1 MLAVVAPGQGS
12 QAPGLLNA
20 WLDLPGVRESVGAAG
35 EAVGLDLLRLGTT
48 AGDDELVATEV
59 TQPLVVA
66 TALAVARAAGLHAD
80 VVAGHS
86 VGEWAA
92 AALAG
97 VIDDATAV
105 QLVGARGRAMATASA
120 LTPTGMTAV
129 LGGDADEIA
138 AAVATHGLSI
148 ANVNAAGQV
157 VVAGALE
164 ALAAFAAAPPAKA
177 RVVPLKVAGAFH
189 THHMEPAVAEVAS
202 AVAAVTAVDPT
213 VTLLSNADGAVVT
226 SGAEALRR
234 LVRQVAAPVRW
245 DRCSDTLARLGV
257 THLVELAPAGTLAGL
272 AKRALPGVQVV
283 ALKTPADLD
292 VLTGVA

>member
-1 MLAVVAPGQGS
+1 VLAVVAPGQGS

-86 VGEWAA
+86 VGEYAA

-105 QLVGARGRAMATASA
+105 RLVGVRGKAMAAASA
-120 LTPTGMTAV
+120 LVPTGMSAV
-129 LGGDADEIA
+129 LGGDAAEVA
-138 AAVATHGLSI
+138 AAVEAQGLSI
-148 ANVNAAGQV
+148 ANFNANGQV
-157 VVAGALE
+157 VAAGPLE
-164 ALAAFAAAPPAKA
+164 ALAALGATPPTKT

-189 THHMEPAVAEVAS
+189 THFMEPAVADVS
-202 AVAAVTAVDPT
+202 AAVNAVTAAEPQVP
-213 VTLLSNADGAVVT
+213 LLSNADGAVVT

-234 LVRQVAAPVRW
+234 LVRQIAAPVRW

-257 THLVELAPAGTLAGL
+257 THLVELAPAGTLAAL

-283 ALKTPADLD
+283 ALKTPSDLD
-292 VLTGVA
+292 VLAGVA

>member
-20 WLDLPGVRESVGAAG
+20 WLDLPGVRDSVGAAG

-66 TALAVARAAGLHAD
+66 TALAVARAAGLRAD

-105 QLVGARGRAMATASA
+105 QLVGARGRAMAAASA
-120 LTPTGMTAV
+120 LTPTGMSAV
-129 LGGDADEIA
+129 LGGDADEVA
-138 AAVATHGLSI
+138 GAVATHGLSI
-148 ANVNAAGQV
+148 ANHNAAGQV
-157 VVAGALE
+157 VAAGALD

-177 RVVPLKVAGAFH
+177 RVVALKVAGAFH
-189 THHMEPAVAEVAS
+189 THFMEPAVAEVAT
-202 AVAAVTAVDPT
+202 AVNAVTAADPT

-234 LVRQVAAPVRW
+234 LVRMVAAPVRW

-283 ALKTPADLD
+283 ALRTPADLD
-292 VLTGVA
+292 VLTGAA